1 LLWCVQFNKI
11 KTMANPKKQ
20 KAYNFGLGAEKLA
33 ALFLMIKGYRIISR
47 RYRNPRGEIDIIA
60 KKGKTLVIVEVKARK
75 DFSSCAYSITPWK
88 QKKILLATEW
98 LIGGGKIAGLNITS
112 EHNIRFDAILVIPK
126 RLPKHIKDA
135 WRV

>member
-1 LLWCVQFNKI
+1 
-11 KTMANPKKQ
+11 MANPRKR
-20 KAYNFGLGAEKLA
+20 KAYQFGINAERFA
-33 ALFLMIKGYRIISR
+33 AVFLILKGYRIISR
-47 RYRNPRGEIDIIA
+47 RYRNPKGEIDIIA
-60 KKGKTLVIVEVKARK
+60 KKGKTIAIIEVKARK

-88 QKKILLATEW
+88 QKKILSATQW
-98 LIGGGKIAGLNITS
+98 MMGGSGKIAGLNIAS